1 MEKAAER
8 DLVANQNK
16 LPATSKLAMLDEV
29 VGVLQNTTLWSSII
43 DNEVLKAV
51 KKWLEPLPDRSLPA
65 VGIQKAI
72 FEVLPKMEL
81 DTPTIREAGLGPV
94 ILFYTKTKRVSPQ
107 ISRAADALVQTWARP
122 IIKRP
127 ADYRQKKIASASQ
140 VEEDEYEFDDGE
152 GGERGRK
159 SRSGSQ
165 QAPKSRRFNVR
176 QALAENVHRKGA
188 RMPVVQDV
196 QYTVAPESRMQHHAE
211 DMQHVAR
218 LQMDNKK
225 FNRFARQFKTG
236 SGRK

>member
-8 DLVANQNK
+8 DLIANQNK

-29 VGVLQNTTLWSSII
+29 VSVLQNTTLWSSII

-65 VGIQKAI
+65 VGIQKAV

-81 DTPTIREAGLGPV
+81 DTPTIREAGLGPI

-127 ADYRQKKIASASQ
+127 ADYRQKKIVSASQ
-140 VEEDEYEFDDGE
+140 LEDEEEGGDEDGE
-152 GGERGRK
+152 RSRNR

-165 QAPKSRRFNVR
+165 QPPKTKRFNVR
-176 QALAENVHRKGA
+176 QALVENEHRKGA
-188 RMPVVQDV
+188 RMPIVQDV
-196 QYTVAPESRMQHHAE
+196 QYTVAPESRLQHHQE
-211 DMQHVAR
+211 DLQHVAR

-236 SGRK
+236 GRK

>member
-8 DLVANQNK
+8 DLIANQNK

-29 VGVLQNTTLWSSII
+29 VSVLQNTTLWSSII

-65 VGIQKAI
+65 VGIQKAV

-127 ADYRQKKIASASQ
+127 ADYRQKKIVSARQ
-140 VEEDEYEFDDGE
+140 LDEEEDYDEDGE
-152 GGERGRK
+152 RSRK

-165 QAPKSRRFNVR
+165 QAPKARRFNVR
-176 QALAENVHRKGA
+176 QALSENEHRKGA
-188 RMPVVQDV
+188 RMPIVQDV
-196 QYTVAPESRMQHHAE
+196 QYTVAPESRMQHHQE
-211 DMQHVAR
+211 DLQHVAR

-236 SGRK
+236 GGRK